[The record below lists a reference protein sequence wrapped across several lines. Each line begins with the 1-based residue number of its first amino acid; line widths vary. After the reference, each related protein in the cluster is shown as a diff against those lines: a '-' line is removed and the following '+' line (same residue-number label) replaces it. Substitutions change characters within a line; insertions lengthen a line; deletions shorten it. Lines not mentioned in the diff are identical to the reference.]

1 MPDDAT
7 IIEGDA
13 GFLGMASR
21 LNPLQLPAGMVQRCE
36 NMRLDRGV
44 AQTRKGAKRLAESI
58 GNIGEA
64 LTVPFQLAPDKSIS
78 SITRGG
84 FGNLTATA
92 TLTAHGYATD
102 DYVNIRGADQSQ
114 YNGNFTITVTGANT
128 FTYTLPADPGIS
140 AGSVGLVVG
149 NVVTFSDLPIPSNLS
164 ASTSYLISSTPSS
177 TTFYISNINGSGLGI
192 LDTSITPGVTKVN
205 FSTGFSYTLASLVSG
220 LMTISGTSL
229 IANRGPVIQNTYIG
243 GIIGAGI
250 YSSPRLD
257 NSNEYIVLA
266 GPNACYLWRDSA
278 SLQTIAYPTTDTI
291 VAGDDIEIIQ
301 AFDKLYLL
309 RTREESLIRLQTLT
323 QTSGTA
329 TATTLGAHPYQT
341 GEVVRISGAGEAG
354 YLADFQV
361 TRISSTQFSFTVP
374 SGTAATATGQIIAQR
389 VQPALVWDGVL
400 TNPFARVAQGSHP
413 LGVTYSRLPSTSTAT
428 FLNNQLVIAR
438 NRDEVLISDVF
449 DAETYDPVSKSF
461 RANAG
466 SNDYIVALHPY
477 AEGQVLVFCRKSIWL
492 ATAAIGADGV
502 SIDPANSSL
511 QLLTD
516 EIGCSARRSIAT
528 AGVFVFFLS
537 DNGVYRL
544 DNQFDLKLRGSTQT
558 LSDPIADLIGG
569 INAPAAHLSNGIYF
583 ANRYYLALPLGTST
597 QPNSLFAFNMLNQQW
612 ETRDTYGFPIDRLLV
627 SDYGTQRRLFAATAT
642 GKLFLLDELES
653 GADDTASGLGSTDVP
668 GLLLSRRYGWGSM
681 NAKRLLRA
689 KASVVLP
696 AGASCT
702 LEAVTQDFDND
713 FQIAAL
719 TNSTGAEED
728 YTLKA
733 PMRCKATTLD
743 LRWRTLTGRPI
754 LRQITAEAA
763 RSSMDPTETRTL
775 N

>member
-21 LNPLQLPAGMVQRCE
+21 LNPVQLPPGLCQLVE

-64 LTVPFQLAPDKSIS
+64 LTLPFQLAPDKSIS
-78 SITRGG
+78 SINRGG
-84 FGNLTATA
+84 VGNLTATA
-92 TLTAHGYATD
+92 TLTAHGYVTGD
-102 DYVNIRGADQSQ
+102 FVNIRGAAQAQ
-114 YNGNFTITVTGANT
+114 YNGNFYITVTGADA
-128 FTYTLPADPGIS
+128 FTYTLPSDPGIS
-140 AGSVGLVVG
+140 A
-149 NVVTFSDLPIPSNLS
+149 
-164 ASTSYLISSTPSS
+164 
-177 TTFYISNINGSGLGI
+177 
-192 LDTSITPGVTKVN
+192 
-205 FSTGFSYTLASLVSG
+205 
-220 LMTISGTSL
+220 SGTL

-250 YSSPRLD
+250 YSSPRLN

-266 GPNACYLWRDSA
+266 GPNACYLWRDGA
-278 SLQTIAYPTTDTI
+278 SLQTISYPTTDTI

-309 RTREESLIRLQTLT
+309 RTRDEPLIRLQTLT

-354 YLADFQV
+354 YLADFEI

-374 SGTAATATGQIIAQR
+374 SATDASASGQIIAQR

-400 TNPFARVAQGSHP
+400 ANGFARVAQGSHP

-449 DAETYDPVSKSF
+449 DAETYDPVLKSF

-477 AEGQVLVFCRKSIWL
+477 AVGQELVFCRKSIWL
-492 ATAAIGADGV
+492 APAAIGADGV
-502 SIDPANSSL
+502 PIDPANSSL
-511 QLLTD
+511 HLLTD

-627 SDYGTQRRLFAATAT
+627 SDYGTERRLFAATAT
-642 GKLFLLDELES
+642 GKLFLLDEQES
-653 GADDTASGLGSTDVP
+653 GADDTQSGLGTTGVS
-668 GLLLSRRYGWGSM
+668 GLLLTRRYGFDSL
-681 NAKRLLRA
+681 NTKRLLRS
-689 KASVVLP
+689 KASVVLD
-696 AGASCT
+696 AGAACT
-702 LEAVTQDFDND
+702 LDAVTTDYDAD
-713 FQIAAL
+713 FQVAAL
-719 TNSTGAEED
+719 TNTTGTTED
-728 YTLKA
+728 YTIKA
-733 PMRCKATTLD
+733 PLRCKATALD
-743 LRWRTLTGRPI
+743 LRFRTSAGRPI
-754 LRQITAEAA
+754 LRTITAEAT
-763 RSSMDPTETRTL
+763 RSGMSPQETRTL

>member
-7 IIEGDA
+7 ITEGDA

-21 LNPLQLPAGMVQRCE
+21 LNPLQLQPGMVQYVE

-64 LTVPFQLAPDKSIS
+64 LTLPFQLAPDKSIS

-84 FGNLTATA
+84 AGNLTATA

-102 DYVNIRGADQSQ
+102 DYVNIRGAAQSQ
-114 YNGNFTITVTGANT
+114 YNGNFIITVTGANT

-140 AGSVGLVVG
+140 A
-149 NVVTFSDLPIPSNLS
+149 
-164 ASTSYLISSTPSS
+164 
-177 TTFYISNINGSGLGI
+177 
-192 LDTSITPGVTKVN
+192 
-205 FSTGFSYTLASLVSG
+205 
-220 LMTISGTSL
+220 SGTL

-266 GPNACYLWRDSA
+266 GPNACYLWRNGA
-278 SLQTIAYPTTDTI
+278 ALQTISYPTTDTI

-354 YLADFQV
+354 YLADFEI

-374 SGTAATATGQIIAQR
+374 SATAASASGQIIAQR

-400 TNPFARVAQGSHP
+400 ANGFARVAQGSHP
-413 LGVTYSRLPSTSTAT
+413 LGVTYSRLPATSTAT

-653 GADDTASGLGSTDVP
+653 GTDDTASGLGSTDVP

>member
-1 MPDDAT
+1 MPDDQT
-7 IIEGDA
+7 IVEGDA

-21 LNPLQLPAGMVQRCE
+21 LNPLQLQPGMVQYCE

-44 AQTRKGAKRLAESI
+44 AQTRKGAKRLGESI
-58 GNIGEA
+58 GYIGEA
-64 LTVPFQLAPDKSIS
+64 LTVPFQLGTDKTIS
-78 SITRGG
+78 SLTRGG
-84 FGNLTATA
+84 SGNLTATA
-92 TLTAHGYATD
+92 TLAAHGYAD
-102 DYVNIRGADQSQ
+102 GDRLNIRGASPAQ
-114 YNGNFTITVTGANT
+114 YNGDFYITATGANT
-128 FTYTLPADPGIS
+128 FTYTMAADPG
-140 AGSVGLVVG
+140 ANATGTLVANKG
-149 NVVTFSDLPIPSNLS
+149 PIVQ
-164 ASTSYLISSTPSS
+164 
-177 TTFYISNINGSGLGI
+177 TT
-192 LDTSITPGVTKVN
+192 
-205 FSTGFSYTLASLVSG
+205 YT
-220 LMTISGTSL
+220 
-229 IANRGPVIQNTYIG
+229 G

-266 GPNACYLWRDSA
+266 GPNSVYLWRDGA
-278 SLQTIAYPTTDTI
+278 NLQTIQLPNTDTL

-329 TATTLGAHPYQT
+329 IATTLGTHPYQT

-354 YLADFQV
+354 YLADFEV
-361 TRISSTQFSFTVP
+361 TRLSSTQFSFSVP
-374 SGTAATATGQIIAQR
+374 SATAASASGTIISQR
-389 VQPALVWDGVL
+389 VQPALVWDGIL
-400 TNPFARVAQGSHP
+400 ANGFARVAQGSHP

-428 FLNNQLVIAR
+428 YYNNQLVIAR

-449 DAETYDPVSKSF
+449 DAETYDPVSKAF
-461 RANAG
+461 RANSG

-502 SIDPANSSL
+502 SIDPAGSSL

-516 EIGCSARRSIAT
+516 EIGCSAKRSIAT
-528 AGVFVFFLS
+528 AGVYVFFLS

-558 LSDPIADLIGG
+558 LSDPIADLIAE

-583 ANRYYLALPLGTST
+583 ANRYYLAVPLGNST
-597 QPNSLFAFNMLNQQW
+597 DPNALFAFNMLNQQW
-612 ETRDTYGFPIDRLLV
+612 ETKDIYGFPLNRLLV
-627 SDYGTQRRLFAATAT
+627 SDYGTQRRLFAATTT
-642 GKLFLLDELES
+642 GKLFLLDEQET
-653 GADDTASGLGSTDVP
+653 GADDTQSGLGTTPVLGS
-668 GLLLSRRYGWGSM
+668 LLTRRYGWGSL
-681 NAKRLLRA
+681 NAKRLTRT

-696 AGASCT
+696 AGSACT
-702 LEAVTQDFDND
+702 LDAVTTDFDAD
-713 FQIAAL
+713 FQIASLVNTTADQ
-719 TNSTGAEED
+719 ED

-733 PMRCKATTLD
+733 PLRCKATALD
-743 LRWRTLTGRPI
+743 LRFRTTSGRPI
-754 LRQITAEAA
+754 LRTLTAEATINGPV
-763 RSSMDPTETRTL
+763 STETRTL

>member
-7 IIEGDA
+7 IVEGDA

-21 LNPLQLPAGMVQRCE
+21 LNPLQLQPGMVQYVE

-64 LTVPFQLAPDKSIS
+64 LTVPFQLAPDKTIS
-78 SITRGG
+78 TITRGG
-84 FGNLTATA
+84 NGNLTATA
-92 TLTAHGYATD
+92 TVTAHGYATG
-102 DYVNIRGADQSQ
+102 DYVNISGAAQSQ
-114 YNGNFTITVTGANT
+114 YNGNFYITVTNANA
-128 FTYTLPADPGIS
+128 FTYTMTADPG
-140 AGSVGLVVG
+140 ALATG
-149 NVVTFSDLPIPSNLS
+149 T
-164 ASTSYLISSTPSS
+164 LIS
-177 TTFYISNINGSGLGI
+177 
-192 LDTSITPGVTKVN
+192 
-205 FSTGFSYTLASLVSG
+205 
-220 LMTISGTSL
+220 
-229 IANRGPVIQNTYIG
+229 NRGPVIQTTYTG

-266 GPNACYLWRDSA
+266 GPNACYLWREGA
-278 SLQTIAYPTTDTI
+278 ALQSISYPTTDTI

-309 RTREESLIRLQTLT
+309 RTREEPFIRLSSLT

-329 TATTLGAHPYQT
+329 IATTIGTHPYQT
-341 GEVVRISGAGEAG
+341 GEVARISGAGEAG

-361 TRISSTQFSFTVP
+361 ARISSTQFSFTVP
-374 SGTAATATGQIIAQR
+374 AATAPTATGQIIAQR
-389 VQPALVWDGVL
+389 VQPALAWDGVL
-400 TNPFARVAQGSHP
+400 TNTFARVAQGSHP

-428 FLNNQLVIAR
+428 YLNNTLIVAR

-449 DAETYDPVSKSF
+449 DAETYDPISKSF

-492 ATAAIGADGV
+492 ATPVFGADGV
-502 SIDPANSSL
+502 TLDAGRSSL
-511 QLLTD
+511 QLLTN
-516 EIGCSARRSIAT
+516 EVGCSARRSIAT
-528 AGVFVFFLS
+528 AGVYVFFLS

-558 LSDPIADLIGG
+558 LSDPISNLIDG
-569 INAPAAHLSNGIYF
+569 INATAAHLSNGIYF
-583 ANRYYLALPLGTST
+583 GNRYYLALPLGAST

-612 ETRDTYGFPIDRLLV
+612 ETRDTYGFSIDRLLV
-627 SDYGTQRRLFAATAT
+627 SDYGTERRLFASTTT
-642 GKLFLLDELES
+642 GKLFLLDEQET
-653 GADDTASGLGSTDVP
+653 GTDDTLSGLGTTAVN
-668 GLLLSRRYGWGSM
+668 GLLLTRRYGFDSL
-681 NAKRLLRA
+681 NTKRLLRS
-689 KASVVLP
+689 KASVVLD
-696 AGASCT
+696 AGAACT
-702 LEAVTQDFDND
+702 LDAVTTDYDSD
-713 FQIAAL
+713 FQVAAL
-719 TNSTGAEED
+719 ANTSAVTED

-733 PMRCKATTLD
+733 PLRCKATAID
-743 LRWRTLTGRPI
+743 LRFRTSAGRPI
-754 LRQITAEAA
+754 LRTITAEAA
-763 RSSMDPTETRTL
+763 RSGMSPQETRTL

>member
-7 IIEGDA
+7 ITEGDA

-21 LNPLQLPAGMVQRCE
+21 LNPLQLQPGMVQYVE

-64 LTVPFQLAPDKSIS
+64 LTLPFQLAPDKSIS

-84 FGNLTATA
+84 VGNLTATA

-102 DYVNIRGADQSQ
+102 DYVNIRGAAQAQ
-114 YNGNFTITVTGANT
+114 YNGNFYITVTGADT

-140 AGSVGLVVG
+140 A
-149 NVVTFSDLPIPSNLS
+149 
-164 ASTSYLISSTPSS
+164 
-177 TTFYISNINGSGLGI
+177 
-192 LDTSITPGVTKVN
+192 
-205 FSTGFSYTLASLVSG
+205 
-220 LMTISGTSL
+220 SGTL

-266 GPNACYLWRDSA
+266 GPNACYLWRDGA

-309 RTREESLIRLQTLT
+309 RTRDEPLIRIQTLT

-354 YLADFQV
+354 YLADFEI

-374 SGTAATATGQIIAQR
+374 SATDASASGQIIAQR

-400 TNPFARVAQGSHP
+400 ANGFARVAQGSHP

-528 AGVFVFFLS
+528 AGVYVFFLS

-627 SDYGTQRRLFAATAT
+627 SDYGTERRLFAATAT
-642 GKLFLLDELES
+642 GKLFLLDEQES
-653 GADDTASGLGSTDVP
+653 GADDTQSGLGTTGVS
-668 GLLLSRRYGWGSM
+668 GLLLTRRYGFDSL
-681 NAKRLLRA
+681 NTKRLLRS
-689 KASVVLP
+689 KASVVLD
-696 AGASCT
+696 AGAACT
-702 LEAVTQDFDND
+702 LDAVTTDYDAD
-713 FQIAAL
+713 FQVAAL
-719 TNSTGAEED
+719 TNTSGTTED
-728 YTLKA
+728 YTIKA
-733 PMRCKATTLD
+733 PLRCKATALD
-743 LRWRTLTGRPI
+743 LRFRTSAGRPI
-754 LRQITAEAA
+754 LRTITAEAT
-763 RSSMDPTETRTL
+763 RSGMSPQETRTL

>member
-1 MPDDAT
+1 MPDDQT
-7 IIEGDA
+7 IVEGDA

-21 LNPLQLPAGMVQRCE
+21 LNPLQLQPGMVQYAE

-44 AQTRKGAKRLAESI
+44 AQTRKGAKRLGESI
-58 GNIGEA
+58 GYIGEA
-64 LTVPFQLAPDKSIS
+64 LTVPFQLGTDKTIS
-78 SITRGG
+78 SLTRGG
-84 FGNLTATA
+84 SGNLTATA
-92 TLTAHGYATD
+92 TLAAHGYATGD
-102 DYVNIRGADQSQ
+102 RINIRGASPAQ
-114 YNGNFTITVTGANT
+114 YNGDFYITATDANT
-128 FTYTLPADPGIS
+128 FTYTMAADPG
-140 AGSVGLVVG
+140 ANATGTLVANKG
-149 NVVTFSDLPIPSNLS
+149 PIVQ
-164 ASTSYLISSTPSS
+164 
-177 TTFYISNINGSGLGI
+177 TT
-192 LDTSITPGVTKVN
+192 
-205 FSTGFSYTLASLVSG
+205 YT
-220 LMTISGTSL
+220 
-229 IANRGPVIQNTYIG
+229 G

-266 GPNACYLWRDSA
+266 GPNSVYLWRDGA
-278 SLQTIAYPTTDTI
+278 NLQTIQLPNTDTL

-323 QTSGTA
+323 QASGTA
-329 TATTLGAHPYQT
+329 TATTLGTHPYQT

-354 YLADFQV
+354 YLADFTV
-361 TRISSTQFSFTVP
+361 TRISSTQFSFSVP
-374 SGTAATATGQIIAQR
+374 SATAASASGTIISQR
-389 VQPALVWDGVL
+389 VQPALVWNGIL
-400 TNPFARVAQGSHP
+400 ANGFARVQQGSHP

-428 FLNNQLVIAR
+428 YYNNQLVIAR

-449 DAETYDPVSKSF
+449 DAETYDPVSKAF
-461 RANAG
+461 RANSG

-516 EIGCSARRSIAT
+516 EIGCSAKRSIAT
-528 AGVFVFFLS
+528 AGVYVFFLS

-558 LSDPIADLIGG
+558 LSDPIADLIAE

-583 ANRYYLALPLGTST
+583 ANRYYLAVPLGNST
-597 QPNSLFAFNMLNQQW
+597 EPNALFAFNMLNQNW
-612 ETRDTYGFPIDRLLV
+612 ETKDIYGFPLNRLLV
-627 SDYGTQRRLFAATAT
+627 SDYGTQRRLFAATTT
-642 GKLFLLDELES
+642 GKLFLLDEQET
-653 GADDTASGLGSTDVP
+653 GADDTQSGLGSTPVL
-668 GLLLSRRYGWGSM
+668 GSLLTRRYGWGSL
-681 NAKRLLRA
+681 NAKRLTRT

-696 AGASCT
+696 AGSACT
-702 LEAVTQDFDND
+702 LDAVTTDFDAD

-719 TNSTGAEED
+719 ENITGNPED

-733 PMRCKATTLD
+733 PLRCKATALD
-743 LRWRTLTGRPI
+743 LRFRTTSGRPI
-754 LRQITAEAA
+754 LRTLTAEATINGPV
-763 RSSMDPTETRTL
+763 STETRTL

>member
-7 IIEGDA
+7 IVEGDA

-21 LNPLQLPAGMVQRCE
+21 LNPLQLPPGMCQLVE

-64 LTVPFQLAPDKSIS
+64 LTLPFQLAPDKSIS
-78 SITRGG
+78 SIARGG
-84 FGNLTATA
+84 VGNLTATA
-92 TLTAHGYATD
+92 TLPAHGYATD
-102 DYVNIRGADQSQ
+102 DYVNIRGAAQSQ
-114 YNGNFTITVTGANT
+114 YNGNFIITFTGANT

-140 AGSVGLVVG
+140 A
-149 NVVTFSDLPIPSNLS
+149 
-164 ASTSYLISSTPSS
+164 
-177 TTFYISNINGSGLGI
+177 
-192 LDTSITPGVTKVN
+192 
-205 FSTGFSYTLASLVSG
+205 
-220 LMTISGTSL
+220 SGTL

-266 GPNACYLWRDSA
+266 GPNACYLWRDGA

-301 AFDKLYLL
+301 AFDKIYLL
-309 RTREESLIRLQTLT
+309 RTREESLIRLQTLI
-323 QTSGTA
+323 QASGTA
-329 TATTLGAHPYQT
+329 TATTLGTHPYQT
-341 GEVVRISGAGEAG
+341 GEIVRINGAGEIG
-354 YLADFQV
+354 YSADFEIA
-361 TRISSTQFSFTVP
+361 RISSTQFSFTVP
-374 SGTAATATGQIIAQR
+374 SGTAATATGQIISQR

-400 TNPFARVAQGSHP
+400 SNTFVRVEQGNHP
-413 LGVTYSRLPSTSTAT
+413 VNVTFSRLPSTSIAT
-428 FLNNQLVIAR
+428 YYNNQLVIAR

-449 DAETYDPVSKSF
+449 DAETYDPVLKSF

-492 ATAAIGADGV
+492 ATAAIADDGI
-502 SIDPANSSL
+502 SIDPVNSSL

-516 EIGCSARRSIAT
+516 EVGCSARRSIAT

-558 LSDPIADLIGG
+558 LSDPIADLIAEV
-569 INAPAAHLSNGIYF
+569 NAPAAHLSNGIYF
-583 ANRYYLALPLGTST
+583 GNRYYLGLPLGTST
-597 QPNSLFAFNMLNQQW
+597 SPNSLFAYNMLNQQW
-612 ETRDTYGFPIDRLLV
+612 ETKDTYGFPIDRLLV
-627 SDYGTQRRLFAATAT
+627 SDYGTQRRLFAATTT
-642 GKLFLLDELES
+642 GKLFLLDEQET
-653 GADDTASGLGSTDVP
+653 GADDTQSGLGTTGVE
-668 GLLLSRRYGWGSM
+668 GLLLTRRYGFDSL
-681 NAKRLLRA
+681 NTKRLLRS
-689 KASVVLP
+689 KASIVLD
-696 AGASCT
+696 AGAACT
-702 LEAVTQDFDND
+702 LDAVTTDYDAD
-713 FQIAAL
+713 FQIASL
-719 TNSTGAEED
+719 TNTTGTTED
-728 YTLKA
+728 YTIKA
-733 PMRCKATTLD
+733 PLRCKATAID
-743 LRWRTLTGRPI
+743 LRFRTSAGRPI
-754 LRQITAEAA
+754 LRTIVAEAA
-763 RSSMDPTETRTL
+763 RSGMSPQETRTL

>member
-7 IIEGDA
+7 IVEGDA

-21 LNPLQLPAGMVQRCE
+21 LNPLQLQPGMVQRCE

-44 AQTRKGAKRLAESI
+44 AQTRKGAKRLADSI
-58 GNIGEA
+58 SNIGEA
-64 LTVPFQLAPDKSIS
+64 LTLPFQLAPDKSIS

-84 FGNLTATA
+84 VGNLTATA
-92 TLTAHGYATD
+92 TLTAHGYVTGD
-102 DYVNIRGADQSQ
+102 FVNIRGADQAQ
-114 YNGNFTITVTGANT
+114 YNGNFYITVTGADA

-140 AGSVGLVVG
+140 A
-149 NVVTFSDLPIPSNLS
+149 
-164 ASTSYLISSTPSS
+164 
-177 TTFYISNINGSGLGI
+177 
-192 LDTSITPGVTKVN
+192 
-205 FSTGFSYTLASLVSG
+205 
-220 LMTISGTSL
+220 SGTL

-266 GPNACYLWRDSA
+266 GPNACYLWRDGA

-309 RTREESLIRLQTLT
+309 RTRDEPLIRLQTLT

-354 YLADFQV
+354 YLADFEI

-374 SGTAATATGQIIAQR
+374 SATTASASGQIIAQR

-400 TNPFARVAQGSHP
+400 ANGFARVAQGSHP

-466 SNDYIVALHPY
+466 SNDHIVALHPY

-642 GKLFLLDELES
+642 GKLFLLDEQES
-653 GADDTASGLGSTDVP
+653 GADDTQSGLGTTGVS
-668 GLLLSRRYGWGSM
+668 GLLLTRRYGFDSL
-681 NAKRLLRA
+681 NTKRLLRS
-689 KASVVLP
+689 KASVVLD
-696 AGASCT
+696 AGAACT
-702 LEAVTQDFDND
+702 LDAVTTDYDAD
-713 FQIAAL
+713 FQVAAL
-719 TNSTGAEED
+719 TNTSGTTED
-728 YTLKA
+728 YTIKA
-733 PMRCKATTLD
+733 PLRCKATALD
-743 LRWRTLTGRPI
+743 LRFRTSAGRPI
-754 LRQITAEAA
+754 LRTITAEAT
-763 RSSMDPTETRTL
+763 RSGMSPQETRTL

>member
-1 MPDDAT
+1 MPDDAP
-7 IIEGDA
+7 IVEGDS

-21 LNPLQLPAGMVQRCE
+21 LNPLQLQPGMVQYCE

-64 LTVPFQLAPDKSIS
+64 LTLPFQLAPDKSIS

-84 FGNLTATA
+84 VGNLTATV
-92 TLTAHGYATD
+92 TLPAHGYATGD
-102 DYVNIRGADQSQ
+102 FVNIRVADQAQ
-114 YNGNFTITVTGANT
+114 YNGNFYITVTGANT
-128 FTYTLPADPGIS
+128 FTYTLPSDPGIS
-140 AGSVGLVVG
+140 A
-149 NVVTFSDLPIPSNLS
+149 
-164 ASTSYLISSTPSS
+164 
-177 TTFYISNINGSGLGI
+177 
-192 LDTSITPGVTKVN
+192 
-205 FSTGFSYTLASLVSG
+205 
-220 LMTISGTSL
+220 SGTL

-266 GPNACYLWRDSA
+266 GPNACYLWRHGA
-278 SLQTIAYPTTDTI
+278 SLQTIAYPITDTI

-309 RTREESLIRLQTLT
+309 RTRDEPLIRLQTLA

-329 TATTLGAHPYQT
+329 TATTLGTHPYQT
-341 GEVVRISGAGEAG
+341 GEVVRISGVGEAG
-354 YLADFQV
+354 YLADFQI

-374 SGTAATATGQIIAQR
+374 SATTASATGQIIAQR

-400 TNPFARVAQGSHP
+400 ANGFARVAQGSHP

-449 DAETYDPVSKSF
+449 DAETFDPVSKSF

-528 AGVFVFFLS
+528 AGVYVFFLS

-558 LSDPIADLIGG
+558 LSDPIADLVGN

-642 GKLFLLDELES
+642 GKLFLLDEQET
-653 GADDTASGLGSTDVP
+653 GADDTQSGLGTTGVS
-668 GLLLSRRYGWGSM
+668 GLLLTRRYGFDSL
-681 NAKRLLRA
+681 NTKRLLRS
-689 KASVVLP
+689 KASVVLD
-696 AGASCT
+696 AGAACT
-702 LEAVTQDFDND
+702 LDAVTTDYDAD
-713 FQIAAL
+713 FQVAAL
-719 TNSTGAEED
+719 TNTTGTTED
-728 YTLKA
+728 YTIKA
-733 PMRCKATTLD
+733 PLRCKATALD
-743 LRWRTLTGRPI
+743 LRFRTSAGRPI
-754 LRQITAEAA
+754 LRTITAEAT
-763 RSSMDPTETRTL
+763 RSGMSPQETRTL

>member
-7 IIEGDA
+7 IVEGDA
-13 GFLGMASR
+13 AFLGMASR
-21 LNPLQLPAGMVQRCE
+21 LNPLQLQPGMCQFVQ

-64 LTVPFQLAPDKSIS
+64 LTLPFQLAPDKSIS

-84 FGNLTATA
+84 AGNLTATA

-102 DYVNIRGADQSQ
+102 DYVNIRGAAQSQ
-114 YNGNFTITVTGANT
+114 YNGNFYITVGGASAANT
-128 FTYTLPADPGIS
+128 FTYTMTADPGIS
-140 AGSVGLVVG
+140 A
-149 NVVTFSDLPIPSNLS
+149 
-164 ASTSYLISSTPSS
+164 
-177 TTFYISNINGSGLGI
+177 
-192 LDTSITPGVTKVN
+192 
-205 FSTGFSYTLASLVSG
+205 
-220 LMTISGTSL
+220 SGTL
-229 IANRGPVIQNTYIG
+229 IANRGPVIQNTYTG

-266 GPNACYLWRDSA
+266 GPNACYLWRDGA
-278 SLQTIAYPTTDTI
+278 ALQTISYPTTDTI

-309 RTREESLIRLQTLT
+309 RTRDEPLIRIQSLT

-329 TATTLGAHPYQT
+329 TAITIGTHPYQV
-341 GEVVRISGAGEAG
+341 GEVVRISGAVNAG
-354 YLADFQV
+354 YLADFEV
-361 TRISSTQFSFTVP
+361 TSRSSTQFSFTVP
-374 SGTAATATGQIIAQR
+374 SATDASASGQIIAQR

-400 TNPFARVAQGSHP
+400 ANGFARVAQGSHP

-642 GKLFLLDELES
+642 GKLFLLDEQES
-653 GADDTASGLGSTDVP
+653 GADDTQSGLGTTGVF
-668 GLLLSRRYGWGSM
+668 GLLLTRRYGFDSL
-681 NAKRLLRA
+681 NTKRLLRS
-689 KASVVLP
+689 KASVVLD
-696 AGASCT
+696 AGAACT
-702 LEAVTQDFDND
+702 LDAVTTDYDADFE
-713 FQIAAL
+713 IAAL
-719 TNSTGAEED
+719 SNTTGTTED
-728 YTLKA
+728 YTIKA
-733 PMRCKATTLD
+733 PLRCKAAAID
-743 LRWRTLTGRPI
+743 LRFRTSAGRPI
-754 LRQITAEAA
+754 LRTIVAEAT
-763 RSSMDPTETRTL
+763 RSGMSPQETRTL

>member
-1 MPDDAT
+1 MPDDQT
-7 IIEGDA
+7 ITEGDA

-21 LNPLQLPAGMVQRCE
+21 LNPLQLQPGMCQLVE

-64 LTVPFQLAPDKSIS
+64 LTLPFQLAPDKSIS

-84 FGNLTATA
+84 GGNLTATA
-92 TLTAHGYATD
+92 TLTAHGYATG
-102 DYVNIRGADQSQ
+102 DYVNIRGAALSQ
-114 YNGNFTITVTGANT
+114 YNGNFYITVPGANT
-128 FTYTLPADPGIS
+128 FTYTMTADPG
-140 AGSVGLVVG
+140 A
-149 NVVTFSDLPIPSNLS
+149 S
-164 ASTSYLISSTPSS
+164 AS
-177 TTFYISNINGSGLGI
+177 G
-192 LDTSITPGVTKVN
+192 
-205 FSTGFSYTLASLVSG
+205 TLL
-220 LMTISGTSL
+220 
-229 IANRGPVIQNTYIG
+229 ANRGPVIQNTYTG

-266 GPNACYLWRDSA
+266 GPNACYLWRDGA
-278 SLQTIAYPTTDTI
+278 ALQTISYPTTDTI
-291 VAGDDIEIIQ
+291 VAGDDMEIIQ

-309 RTREESLIRLQTLT
+309 RTRDEPLIRLQTLI
-323 QTSGTA
+323 QASGLA
-329 TATTLGAHPYQT
+329 TATTLGTHSYQT
-341 GEVVRISGAGEAG
+341 GEVVRISGAGEVG
-354 YLADFQV
+354 YLADFEIA
-361 TRISSTQFSFTVP
+361 RISSTQFSFTVP
-374 SGTAATATGQIIAQR
+374 SGTAATATGQIISQR

-400 TNPFARVAQGSHP
+400 ANGFTRVAQGNHP
-413 LGVTYSRLPSTSTAT
+413 VNVTFSRLPSTSIAT
-428 FLNNQLVIAR
+428 YYNNQLVIAR

-449 DAETYDPVSKSF
+449 DAETYDPVLKSF

-569 INAPAAHLSNGIYF
+569 MHAPAAHLSNGIYF

-627 SDYGTQRRLFAATAT
+627 SDYGTKRRLFAATAT
-642 GKLFLLDELES
+642 GKLFLLDEQET
-653 GADDTASGLGSTDVP
+653 GADDTQSGLGTTGVS
-668 GLLLSRRYGWGSM
+668 GLLLTRRYGFDSL
-681 NAKRLLRA
+681 NAKRLLRS
-689 KASVVLP
+689 KASIVLD
-696 AGASCT
+696 AGAACS
-702 LEAVTQDFDND
+702 LDAVTTDYDND
-713 FQIAAL
+713 FQVAAL
-719 TNSTGAEED
+719 TNTSGTTED
-728 YTLKA
+728 YTIKA
-733 PMRCKATTLD
+733 PLRCKATALD
-743 LRWRTLTGRPI
+743 LRFKTSAGRPI
-754 LRQITAEAA
+754 LRTITAEAT
-763 RSSMDPTETRTL
+763 RSGMSPQETRTL

>member
-1 MPDDAT
+1 MPDDQT
-7 IIEGDA
+7 ITEGDA

-21 LNPLQLPAGMVQRCE
+21 LNPLQLQPGMCQYVE

-64 LTVPFQLAPDKSIS
+64 LTLPFQLAPDKSIS

-84 FGNLTATA
+84 VGNLTATA
-92 TLTAHGYATD
+92 TLTAHGYLTG
-102 DYVNIRGADQSQ
+102 DYVNIRGAAEAQ
-114 YNGNFTITVTGANT
+114 YNGNFYITVTGADT
-128 FTYTLPADPGIS
+128 FTYTLPADPG
-140 AGSVGLVVG
+140 
-149 NVVTFSDLPIPSNLS
+149 LS
-164 ASTSYLISSTPSS
+164 AS
-177 TTFYISNINGSGLGI
+177 
-192 LDTSITPGVTKVN
+192 
-205 FSTGFSYTLASLVSG
+205 
-220 LMTISGTSL
+220 GTL

-266 GPNACYLWRDSA
+266 GPNACYLWRDGA

-309 RTREESLIRLQTLT
+309 RTRDEPLIRLQTLT

-374 SGTAATATGQIIAQR
+374 SATAASASGQIISQR

-400 TNPFARVAQGSHP
+400 ANGFVRVAQGSHP
-413 LGVTYSRLPSTSTAT
+413 LGVTYSRLPATSTAT
-428 FLNNQLVIAR
+428 FLNNQLIVAR

-502 SIDPANSSL
+502 SINPANSSL

-558 LSDPIADLIGG
+558 LSDPIADLVGG

-583 ANRYYLALPLGTST
+583 GNRYYLALPLGST

-627 SDYGTQRRLFAATAT
+627 SDYGTQRRLFAATNT
-642 GKLFLLDELES
+642 GKLFLLDEQES
-653 GADDTASGLGSTDVP
+653 GADDTQSGLGTTGVS
-668 GLLLSRRYGWGSM
+668 GLLLTRRYGFDGL
-681 NAKRLLRA
+681 NTKRLLRS
-689 KASVVLP
+689 KASVVLN
-696 AGASCT
+696 AGAACT
-702 LEAVTQDFDND
+702 LDAVTTDYDKD
-713 FQIAAL
+713 FQIASL
-719 TNSTGAEED
+719 TNTSGNTED
-728 YTLKA
+728 FTIKA
-733 PMRCKATTLD
+733 PLRCKATAID
-743 LRWRTLTGRPI
+743 LRFRTSSGRPI
-754 LRQITAEAA
+754 LRTITAEAT
-763 RSSMDPTETRTL
+763 RSGMSPQETRTL

>member
-7 IIEGDA
+7 IVEGDA

-21 LNPLQLPAGMVQRCE
+21 LNPLQLQPGMVQYVE

-64 LTVPFQLAPDKSIS
+64 LTLPFQLAPDKSIS

-84 FGNLTATA
+84 VGNLTATA
-92 TLTAHGYATD
+92 TLTAHGYVTGE
-102 DYVNIRGADQSQ
+102 YVNIRGADQSQ
-114 YNGNFTITVTGANT
+114 YNGNFYITITDTNT

-140 AGSVGLVVG
+140 A
-149 NVVTFSDLPIPSNLS
+149 
-164 ASTSYLISSTPSS
+164 
-177 TTFYISNINGSGLGI
+177 
-192 LDTSITPGVTKVN
+192 
-205 FSTGFSYTLASLVSG
+205 
-220 LMTISGTSL
+220 SGTL

-266 GPNACYLWRDSA
+266 GPNACYLWRDGA
-278 SLQTIAYPTTDTI
+278 SLQTIAYPTIDTI

-309 RTREESLIRLQTLT
+309 RTRDEPLIRIQSLT

-329 TATTLGAHPYQT
+329 TATTIGTHSYQV

-354 YLADFQV
+354 YLADFEV
-361 TRISSTQFSFTVP
+361 TGRTSTQFSFTVP
-374 SGTAATATGQIIAQR
+374 SATAASASGQIIAQR
-389 VQPALVWDGVL
+389 VQPALVWDGDLANDFV
-400 TNPFARVAQGSHP
+400 RVAQGSHP
-413 LGVTYSRLPSTSTAT
+413 IAVTYSRLPSTSTAT
-428 FLNNQLVIAR
+428 FLNNQLIIAR

-449 DAETYDPVSKSF
+449 DAETYDPVLKSF

-502 SIDPANSSL
+502 SIDVANSSL
-511 QLLTD
+511 QLLTN
-516 EIGCSARRSIAT
+516 EVGCSARRSIAT
-528 AGVFVFFLS
+528 AGVYVFFLS

-569 INAPAAHLSNGIYF
+569 INALAAHLSNGIYF

-612 ETRDTYGFPIDRLLV
+612 ETRDTYGFSIDRLLV
-627 SDYGTQRRLFAATAT
+627 SDYGTERRLFASTAT
-642 GKLFLLDELES
+642 GKLFLLDEQES
-653 GADDTASGLGSTDVP
+653 GADDTQSGLGTTGVS
-668 GLLLSRRYGWGSM
+668 GLLLTRRYGFDSL
-681 NAKRLLRA
+681 NTKRLLRS
-689 KASVVLP
+689 KASVVLD
-696 AGASCT
+696 AGAACT
-702 LEAVTQDFDND
+702 LDAVTTDYDAD
-713 FQIAAL
+713 FQVASL
-719 TNSTGAEED
+719 TNTTGTTED
-728 YTLKA
+728 YTIKA
-733 PMRCKATTLD
+733 PLRCKATALD
-743 LRWRTLTGRPI
+743 LRFKTSAGRPI
-754 LRQITAEAA
+754 LRTIIAEAT
-763 RSSMDPTETRTL
+763 RSGMSPQETRTL